1 MGEVVPGAGRVIVDQ
16 VIGCGQGSKA
26 EPAAGLLQCWR
37 EFSSDPV
44 QWKVRC
50 PWQSQTSNYFF
61 FPGLMAGLQTSSMKT
76 LWRACTGGAGFK
88 SQVHLPGKQEEMQPD
103 PPSPLMDRSGV
114 FPPDCDSIIN
124 PDPQSIGLL

>member
-61 FPGLMAGLQTSSMKT
+61 FPG
-76 LWRACTGGAGFK
+76 
-88 SQVHLPGKQEEMQPD
+88 PD
-103 PPSPLMDRSGV
+103 GWSPNIKHENSVEGMHWGCRV
-114 FPPDCDSIIN
+114 
-124 PDPQSIGLL
+124 